1 MQPRHQL
8 RLMFQI
14 LSGLKG
20 HFITMSDRVYLED
33 GRILRKWTPTK
44 TFENKLYIWNRTGRL
59 KTFWVYIKE
68 KTYGISNPL
77 GYEKGYMCFC
87 SPEAQ
92 AEIEKGQLQ
101 VVFSMQPY
109 EELAI
114 LGGVGMVIYNP
125 TLSQLSDP
133 MWTNLTFRS
142 LAEHTKQYF
151 PKMQWKFSF
160 GFTFQ
165 GDPYFCC
172 SELTPNPLNLIPD
185 RFE

>member
-1 MQPRHQL
+1 
-8 RLMFQI
+8 
-14 LSGLKG
+14 
-20 HFITMSDRVYLED
+20 MSDRVYLED

-92 AEIEKGQLQ
+92 AEIEQGKLE
-101 VVFSMQPY
+101 VVFSMQPH
-109 EELAI
+109 EELATF
-114 LGGVGMVIYNP
+114 GFSGMVIYNP
-125 TLSQLSDP
+125 LPRGPDNSHLADP
-133 MWTNLTFRS
+133 MWTELTFRS
-142 LAEHTKQYF
+142 LAEHTKEYF
-151 PKMQWKFSF
+151 PKMRWRSSF
-160 GFTFQ
+160 GFTFR

-172 SELTPNPLNLIPD
+172 SELTPNPLNPIPD
-185 RFE
+185 RFD